1 MSGASRRLLVA
12 VAAIVGCTLTACAVP
27 DRDGLGLEA
36 VAQERADRAQAR
48 VDALLES
55 FEGYLTDRW
64 PGIVLPET
72 AVEAWL
78 DPGYWTAA
86 FEECASEA
94 SGLRVRVSLET
105 GVLADPPP
113 RTVGERR
120 DLDLAI
126 YLCQGTLPP
135 PGMALGE
142 PGPVEIAW
150 VSRYTRETLPACLRR
165 EGVTAQ
171 PLPSDPFAILSGGST
186 PGWDPYAAVRGD
198 APTLRRVQAVCP
210 HPSEVLASL
219 SPVGA
224 EVSGVPT
231 ERRSAEG
238 DR

>member
-1 MSGASRRLLVA
+1 MQGA
-12 VAAIVGCTLTACAVP
+12 VAAIVGCAITACAVP

-36 VAQERADRAQAR
+36 VAQERAERAQAR
-48 VDALLES
+48 VDALLAS
-55 FEGYLTDRW
+55 FEEYLTDRW
-64 PGIVLPET
+64 PGIVLPQPT
-72 AVEAWL
+72 VEAWL

-86 FEECASEA
+86 FEECASDA

-113 RTVGERR
+113 QTVSERR

-135 PGMALGE
+135 PGLALAE

-150 VSRYTRETLPACLRR
+150 VSRYVRETLPACLRR
-165 EGVTAQ
+165 EGVAVR
-171 PLPSDPFAILSGGST
+171 PVSSDPLAILSGGST
-186 PGWDPYAAVRGD
+186 PGWDPFAAVRDD
-198 APTLRRVQAVCP
+198 APTLRRVQALCP

-224 EVSGVPT
+224 EASGIPT
-231 ERRSAEG
+231 ERRSAEA